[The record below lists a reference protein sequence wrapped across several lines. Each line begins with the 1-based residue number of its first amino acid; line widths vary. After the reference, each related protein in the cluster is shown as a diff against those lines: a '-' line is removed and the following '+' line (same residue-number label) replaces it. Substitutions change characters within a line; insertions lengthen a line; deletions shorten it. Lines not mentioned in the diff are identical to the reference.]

1 LAIFNL
7 NYCGETE
14 KDWITTVNIPPFD
27 ATTQYQSIAA
37 EVEKNICA
45 VMAAG
50 RYIMGPQVKEFETQ
64 FAQYLDVENVIS
76 CNSGTDALHLALRAL
91 KIGPGDEVITT
102 PFTFIATTEAI
113 GIVGATPV
121 FVDVDLTTYNI
132 DPELIEAKIT
142 ERTKAI
148 LPVHLYGRPCNMTAI
163 MEIAHKHNLKVIED
177 CAQATGATWEGIKVG
192 TIGDVGCF
200 SFFPTKNLG
209 CFGDGG
215 AIATADSEIAERV
228 EYLRRH
234 GGKVKYHHEELGLN
248 SRLDTLQAAV
258 LLVKLPYLD
267 QWNAARGAIADYY
280 ISQLSQIKD
289 IVLPTVA
296 QEGKSAWNQ
305 FTIRV
310 VNGQRDRV
318 QKTLKEQGV
327 GTMVYYPIP
336 LHLQRVHANL
346 GYFLGSLPISE
357 QLSHEVLS
365 LPMFPELSTSAQKIV
380 TESVSQAFFALI

>member
-1 LAIFNL
+1 MMA
-7 NYCGETE
+7 
-14 KDWITTVNIPPFD
+14 NIPPFD
-27 ATTQYQSIAA
+27 ATCQYESIAA
-37 EVEKNICA
+37 DIEKNVCA
-45 VMAAG
+45 VMAGG
-50 RYIMGPQVKEFETQ
+50 RYIMGPQVKEFEVQ
-64 FAQYLDVENVIS
+64 FAEYLGCSQVVS

-91 KIGPGDEVITT
+91 NIGAGDEVITT

-121 FVDVDLTTYNI
+121 FVDVDLHTYNI
-132 DPELIEAKIT
+132 DINQIESKIT

-148 LPVHLYGRPCNMTAI
+148 LPVHLYGSPCNMTAI
-163 MEIAHKHNLKVIED
+163 MEIARKHNLKVIED
-177 CAQATGATWEGIKVG
+177 CAQSTGATWEGRKVG

-215 AIATADSEIAERV
+215 AIATSDSEIAARV

-248 SRLDTLQAAV
+248 SRLDTIQATV

-267 QWNAARGAIADYY
+267 QWNAARNAIANFY
-280 ISQLSQIKD
+280 IQELAAVGG
-289 IVLPTVA
+289 IVLPKQVDS
-296 QEGKSAWNQ
+296 GKSVWNQ

-310 VNGQRDRV
+310 LDGQRDRI
-318 QKTLKEQGV
+318 QQSLKEQGI
-327 GTMVYYPIP
+327 GSMVYYPIP
-336 LHLQRVHANL
+336 LHLQKVHADL
-346 GYFLGSLPISE
+346 GHNTGSFLVSE

-365 LPMFPELSTSAQKIV
+365 LPMFPELETSAQQLV
-380 TESVSQAFFALI
+380 TDFIKQAMSQVYCLK

>member
-1 LAIFNL
+1 MSKLS
-7 NYCGETE
+7 
-14 KDWITTVNIPPFD
+14 IPPFD
-27 ATTQYQSIAA
+27 ATSQYQTIAA
-37 EVEKNICA
+37 EIENSVYT
-45 VMAAG
+45 VMASG
-50 RYIMGPQVKEFETQ
+50 RYIMGAQVKEFEAQ
-64 FAQYLDVENVIS
+64 FAEYLGSAQVVS

-91 KIGPGDEVITT
+91 RIGPGDEVITT

-121 FVDVDLTTYNI
+121 FVDVDINTYNI
-132 DPELIEAKIT
+132 DPNLIEAKIT

-163 MEIAHKHNLKVIED
+163 MEIARKYNLKVIED
-177 CAQATGATWEGIKVG
+177 CAQATGATWCGKKVG

-215 AIATADSEIAERV
+215 AIATSNPEIAERV

-234 GGKVKYHHEELGLN
+234 GGKIKYQHEEIGIN
-248 SRLDTLQAAV
+248 SRLDTIQAAI

-267 QWNAARGAIADYY
+267 KWNTARVTIAEYY
-280 ISQLSQIKD
+280 LNQLGQVNG
-289 IVLPTVA
+289 IVLPGVE
-296 QEGKSAWNQ
+296 QGGESVWNQ

-310 VNGQRDRV
+310 LDGQRS
-318 QKTLKEQGV
+318 QIQTILKDKGI
-327 GTMVYYPIP
+327 GTMIYYPYP
-336 LHLQRVHANL
+336 LHLQQVHAEL
-346 GYFLGSLPISE
+346 GYPLGSLPMSE

-365 LPMFPELSTSAQKIV
+365 LPMYPELTTSAQQEV
-380 TESVSQAFFALI
+380 TQALTTVLSDIYSLVR

>member
-1 LAIFNL
+1 MTI
-7 NYCGETE
+7 
-14 KDWITTVNIPPFD
+14 VNIPPFD
-27 ATTQYQSIAA
+27 ATSQYQSIAA
-37 EVEKNICA
+37 EIEKNICA
-45 VMAAG
+45 VMAGG
-50 RYIMGPQVKEFETQ
+50 RYIMGPQVKEFEAQ
-64 FAQYLDVENVIS
+64 FAQYLSCDQVIS

-91 KIGPGDEVITT
+91 RIGAGDEVITT

-121 FVDVDLTTYNI
+121 FVDVDLNTYNI
-132 DPELIEAKIT
+132 DIELIESKIT

-163 MEIAHKHNLKVIED
+163 MEIARKYNLKVIED
-177 CAQATGATWEGIKVG
+177 CAQATGAVWSGQKVG

-215 AIATADSEIAERV
+215 AIATSDKVIAERV

-234 GGKVKYHHEELGLN
+234 GGKVKYQHEELGLN

-258 LLVKLPYLD
+258 LLVKLQYLD
-267 QWNAARGAIADYY
+267 QWNTARAGIADYY
-280 ISQLSQIKD
+280 INKLANVKG
-289 IVLPTVA
+289 IVLPTA
-296 QEGKSAWNQ
+296 MQEGSVWNQ

-310 VNGQRDRV
+310 LEGQRDRL
-318 QKTLKEQGV
+318 QKFLKEKGI
-327 GTMVYYPIP
+327 GSMVYYPIP
-336 LHLQRVHANL
+336 LHLQKVHSNL
-346 GYFLGSLPISE
+346 NYPLGSLPISE

-365 LPMFPELSTSAQKIV
+365 LPMFPELSASAQKV
-380 TESVSQAFFALI
+380 VVDSVSQAFFALT

>member
-1 LAIFNL
+1 MTI
-7 NYCGETE
+7 
-14 KDWITTVNIPPFD
+14 VNIPPFD
-27 ATTQYQSIAA
+27 ATSQYQSIAA
-37 EVEKNICA
+37 EIEKNICA
-45 VMAAG
+45 VMAGG
-50 RYIMGPQVKEFETQ
+50 RYIMGPQVKEFEAQ
-64 FAQYLDVENVIS
+64 FAQYLSCDQVIS

-91 KIGPGDEVITT
+91 RIGAGDEVITT

-121 FVDVDLTTYNI
+121 FVDVDLNTYNI
-132 DPELIEAKIT
+132 DIELIESKIT

-163 MEIAHKHNLKVIED
+163 MEIARKYNLKVIED
-177 CAQATGATWEGIKVG
+177 CAQATGAVWSGQKVG

-215 AIATADSEIAERV
+215 AIATSDKVIAERV

-234 GGKVKYHHEELGLN
+234 GGKVKYQHEELGLN

-258 LLVKLPYLD
+258 LLVKLQYLD
-267 QWNAARGAIADYY
+267 QWNSARAEIADYY
-280 ISQLSQIKD
+280 INQLCDVKG
-289 IVLPTVA
+289 IVLPTAMQSGSV
-296 QEGKSAWNQ
+296 WNQ

-310 VNGQRDRV
+310 LEGQRDRL
-318 QKTLKEQGV
+318 QKFLKEKGI
-327 GTMVYYPIP
+327 GSMVYYPMP
-336 LHLQRVHANL
+336 LHLQQVHSNL
-346 GYFLGSLPISE
+346 NYPLGSLPISE

-365 LPMFPELSTSAQKIV
+365 LPMFPELSASAQKV
-380 TESVSQAFFALI
+380 VVDSVSQAFFALT

>member
-1 LAIFNL
+1 MI
-7 NYCGETE
+7 
-14 KDWITTVNIPPFD
+14 NIPPFD
-27 ATTQYQSIAA
+27 ATTQYKSIAT
-37 EVEKNICA
+37 EIEKNVCA
-45 VMAAG
+45 VMAGG
-50 RYIMGPQVKEFETQ
+50 RYIMGPQVKEFEVQ
-64 FAQYLDVENVIS
+64 FAQYLNCEQVIS

-91 KIGPGDEVITT
+91 KIGVGDEVITT

-121 FVDVDLTTYNI
+121 FVDVELDSYNI
-132 DPELIEAKIT
+132 DTQLIESKIT

-148 LPVHLYGRPCNMTAI
+148 IPVHLYGRPCNMTAI
-163 MEIAHKHNLKVIED
+163 MEIARKYNLKVIED
-177 CAQATGATWEGIKVG
+177 CAQATGATWEGKQVG

-215 AIATADSEIAERV
+215 AIATSNYEIAERV

-248 SRLDTLQAAV
+248 SRLDTVQATV

-267 QWNAARGAIADYY
+267 QWNSARKAIADIYLNSLAE
-280 ISQLSQIKD
+280 IEG
-289 IVLPTVA
+289 IVLPQRTHHADSV
-296 QEGKSAWNQ
+296 WNQ

-310 VNGQRDRV
+310 LAGRRDTI
-318 QKTLKEQGV
+318 QNSLKAKGI
-327 GTMVYYPIP
+327 GSMVYYPIP
-336 LHLQRVHANL
+336 LHLQEVHAGL
-346 GYFLGSLPISE
+346 SYTTGSLPVSE

-365 LPMFPELSTSAQKIV
+365 IPLFPELESSAQKIV
-380 TESVSQAFFALI
+380 VESLKQIMADIYCLQ

>member
-1 LAIFNL
+1 MI
-7 NYCGETE
+7 
-14 KDWITTVNIPPFD
+14 NISPFE
-27 ATTQYQSIAA
+27 ATTQYKSIAD
-37 EVEKNICA
+37 EIEKNVCA
-45 VMAAG
+45 VMASG
-50 RYIMGPQVKEFETQ
+50 RYIMGPQVKEFEIQ
-64 FAQYLDVENVIS
+64 FAQYLNCEQVIS

-91 KIGPGDEVITT
+91 KIGAGDEVITT

-121 FVDVDLTTYNI
+121 FVDVELDSYNI
-132 DPELIEAKIT
+132 DTQLIESKIT

-148 LPVHLYGRPCNMTAI
+148 IPVHLYGRPCNMTAI
-163 MEIAHKHNLKVIED
+163 MEIARKYNLKVIED
-177 CAQATGATWEGIKVG
+177 CAQATGATWEGKKVG

-215 AIATADSEIAERV
+215 AIATSNAEIAARA

-267 QWNAARGAIADYY
+267 QWNAARKAITDFYLEA
-280 ISQLSQIKD
+280 LSTTTG
-289 IVLPTVA
+289 IVLPQKLHQGNSV
-296 QEGKSAWNQ
+296 WNQ
-305 FTIRV
+305 FTVRV
-310 VNGQRDRV
+310 LGGKRDII
-318 QKTLKEQGV
+318 QKSLQAKGI
-327 GTMVYYPIP
+327 GSMVYYPIP
-336 LHLQRVHANL
+336 LHLQEVHADLN
-346 GYFLGSLPISE
+346 YVEGSLPVSE

-365 LPMFPELSTSAQKIV
+365 IPLFPELESSAQQV
-380 TESVSQAFFALI
+380 VVESVKEVMADIYCLQ